1 MDMSMA
7 GPIGTE
13 DLVKDYLLGTE
24 VVHALQGVS
33 VTIQAGEMGT
43 IMGASGYGKST
54 LMTILGCLD
63 TLAES
68 VDNIWSN
75 HRVSGRRRQTVDRR
89 GSTGAAARRPAENT
103 ERSEPA
109 ERHHRAE
116 RPARRWTKV
125 Y

>member
-54 LMTILGCLD
+54 LMTILARL
-63 TLAES
+63 S
-68 VDNIWSN
+68 R
-75 HRVSGRRRQTVDRR
+75 HPGRERR
-89 GSTGAAARRPAENT
+89 
-103 ERSEPA
+103 
-109 ERHHRAE
+109 
-116 RPARRWTKV
+116 
-125 Y
+125 

>member
-43 IMGASGYGKST
+43 IMGASGVREVHADDHPRLSR
-54 LMTILGCLD
+54 
-63 TLAES
+63 
-68 VDNIWSN
+68 
-75 HRVSGRRRQTVDRR
+75 HPGRERR
-89 GSTGAAARRPAENT
+89 
-103 ERSEPA
+103 
-109 ERHHRAE
+109 
-116 RPARRWTKV
+116 
-125 Y
+125 